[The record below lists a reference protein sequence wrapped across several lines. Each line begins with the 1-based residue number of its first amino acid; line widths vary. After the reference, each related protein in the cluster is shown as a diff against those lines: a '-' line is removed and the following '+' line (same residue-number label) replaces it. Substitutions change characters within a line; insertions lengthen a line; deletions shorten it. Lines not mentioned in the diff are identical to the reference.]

1 MAISDQTE
9 ATTETPSAASARP
22 GGILPTGA
30 VVRSDLLARVFTD
43 PVPRVVLLQAP
54 AGHGKTTFMQQART
68 HWQAQGAAIGWVSLD
83 EGDNDTSRLFG
94 HLQSLLKRLEAQSTS
109 TQTTSGA
116 IPKVQAGR
124 APRSDWVVDRL
135 EQLDCRV
142 VVFLDEFQVLTNR
155 SILDFFRTLLERLPD
170 NAIFVIGSRT
180 VPEIGMARLTVNGHA
195 VVLRAQDLRF
205 SLSEAE
211 VFFAGVEGLDLSRK
225 ELESIHERS
234 EGWPAAL
241 QLYRLSL
248 ASPSVRESLTNIATF
263 RPRDLADY
271 LADNVLDLQDAEVQ
285 QFLRETALLKRV
297 CAPLCDAVT
306 GRKDSQ
312 SMLQFLERAGLF
324 LRSLDADDYWFK
336 YHTLFSGFLARQLSE
351 QNPER
356 TSHIHA
362 RAAQWFAEQADYD
375 PAIYHALAGG
385 DVGLAA
391 EILDH
396 WASRLIMDGNLM
408 TVERWYDSLPIGE
421 IEKRPDLVVK
431 VAYALAFLRRRQKLE
446 PIQAILE
453 RFAGSGDADLVARS
467 SVVRSMILIIQDDIA
482 GASEVVRT
490 VDVRDDTA
498 TGFRAFELGAGAN
511 LEGFL
516 AIAAGEPE
524 AAHEYLSLGRAHS
537 ERAGAAFSWGY
548 AVSTAGANLLI
559 QGYLQEA
566 LEKFRLGMT
575 DPGISLDESVTSA
588 VLVACY
594 VHALYEV
601 DALDEARA
609 QFEQYQSVIRNA
621 ALLDYMALSYI
632 ALARIHDAQG
642 EAALAQERLDE
653 LESIAYSSN
662 WPRLVRNIN
671 WERVRRALAQ
681 GELDRAKSIA
691 SRIDTDPVGGRSLWV
706 PFSEAAEGDLVGCVR
721 LDIADGRCDRALD
734 RLHRALTDA
743 ADRRRVRRQIKL
755 RILEALAYRAQGEDN
770 TARRAMQKAL
780 SLAAPGGFIRTFIE
794 EGDAAVQLLRDMSEV
809 SSGLNVIAPAAE
821 RCDHATPGAER
832 MHNLMHR
839 ILRGAGIERAQSA
852 PLEGE
857 SFQPLEA
864 LTEREQQILTLL
876 ANGASNRAMAEAIFV
891 SENTIKFHLK
901 NIYSKLAVSS
911 RAQAINA
918 AHQMGL
924 V

>member
-1 MAISDQTE
+1 
-9 ATTETPSAASARP
+9 
-22 GGILPTGA
+22 
-30 VVRSDLLARVFTD
+30 VRSELLGRVFAD
-43 PVPRVVLLQAP
+43 PGPRVVLLQAP
-54 AGHGKTTFMQQART
+54 AGHGKTTFMQQARA
-68 HWQAQGAAIGWVSLD
+68 HWQAQGAAIGWISLD

-94 HLQSLLKRLEAQSTS
+94 HLQALLKRLEAQSASS
-109 TQTTSGA
+109 TGTVGSV
-116 IPKVQAGR
+116 PKVQAGR
-124 APRSDWVVDRL
+124 APRSDWVVERL
-135 EQLDCRV
+135 EQLDRKV
-142 VVFLDEFQVLTNR
+142 AVFLDEFQVLTNR
-155 SILDFFRTLLERLPD
+155 SILDFFRSLLERLPD
-170 NAIFVIGSRT
+170 NAVFIIGSRT

-195 VVLRAQDLRF
+195 TVLRAPDLRF

-248 ASPSVRESLTNIATF
+248 ASPSVRESLTNLATF
-263 RPRDLADY
+263 RPRELADY
-271 LADNVLDLQDAEVQ
+271 LADNVLDLQSPEVQ

-306 GRKDSQ
+306 GRDDSQ
-312 SMLQFLERAGLF
+312 AMLQYLERAGLF
-324 LRSLDADDYWFK
+324 LRSLDADYYWFK
-336 YHTLFSGFLARQLSE
+336 YHTLFSGFLARQFVE
-351 QNPER
+351 QDAER
-356 TSHIHA
+356 ANEIHA
-362 RAAQWFAEQADYD
+362 QAAQWFAEQEDYD
-375 PAIYHALAGG
+375 PAMYHAVAGG
-385 DVGLAA
+385 DVGLAV

-396 WASRLIMDGNLM
+396 WGTRLVMDGNLV
-408 TVERWYDSLPIGE
+408 TVERWYDSLPLGE
-421 IEKRPDLVVK
+421 IEARPTLVVK

-446 PIQAILE
+446 PIQTILE
-453 RFAGSGDADLVARS
+453 RFAVSGDAELVARS
-467 SVVRSMILIIQDDIA
+467 SVVRSMILIIQDDIP
-482 GASEVVRT
+482 GASAVVRT
-490 VDVRDDTA
+490 VNVRDDTA
-498 TGFRAFELGAGAN
+498 TGFRAFELAAAAN
-511 LEGFL
+511 LEGYL

-524 AAHEYLSLGRAHS
+524 AAHEYLTLGRAHS

-548 AVSTAGANLLI
+548 AVSTAGANLLV

-566 LEKFRLGMT
+566 LEKFRQGMT

-601 DALDEARA
+601 DALEEACA
-609 QFEQYQSVIRNA
+609 QFEQYQGVIRNA

-642 EAALAQERLDE
+642 EPAQAQEKLDE
-653 LESIAYSSN
+653 LESIAYASN
-662 WPRLVRNIN
+662 WPRMVRNIN
-671 WERVRRALAQ
+671 WERVRRALAN

-691 SRIDTDPVGGRSLWV
+691 SRLEAQRVEVPSMWI
-706 PFSEAAEGDLVGCVR
+706 PFSEAAEGDLIGAAR
-721 LDIADGRCDRALD
+721 IDIADGRADRALEA
-734 RLHRALTDA
+734 LHRALTDA

-755 RILEALAYRAQGEDN
+755 RILESLAYRTQGEDN
-770 TARRAMQKAL
+770 SARRAMQKAL
-780 SLAAPGGFIRTFIE
+780 CLAAPGGFVRSFIE
-794 EGDAAVQLLRDMSEV
+794 EGREAVQLLRDMSDA
-809 SSGLNVIAPAAE
+809 SNGLSLMPVASE
-821 RCDHATPGAER
+821 RCDGGTPASEQV
-832 MHNLMHR
+832 HDLMHR
-839 ILRGAGIERAQSA
+839 ILRGAGFERAQVST
-852 PLEGE
+852 LEGE
-857 SFQPLEA
+857 AFQPLEA
-864 LTEREQQILTLL
+864 LTDREQQILTLL

>member
-1 MAISDQTE
+1 MRISDRPE
-9 ATTETPSAASARP
+9 RAATVPSSPAPAFDA
-22 GGILPTGA
+22 GGAIL
-30 VVRSDLLARVFTD
+30 RSDLLARVFGD
-43 PVPRVVLLQAP
+43 PGPRVVLLQAP
-54 AGHGKTTFMQQART
+54 AGHGKTTFMQQARA
-68 HWQAQGAAIGWVSLD
+68 HWQRHGAAIGWISLD

-94 HLQSLLKRLEAQSTS
+94 HLQTLLKRLEAQSTPS
-109 TQTTSGA
+109 QSAMGTV
-116 IPKVQAGR
+116 PKVQAGR

-135 EQLDCRV
+135 EQLDRQV

-170 NAIFVIGSRT
+170 NAVFVIGSRT

-195 VVLRAQDLRF
+195 VVLRAPDLRF

-211 VFFAGVEGLDLSRK
+211 AFFAGAEGLDLSRK

-248 ASPSVRESLTNIATF
+248 ASPSVRESLTNIASF
-263 RPRDLADY
+263 RPRELADY
-271 LADNVLDLQDAEVQ
+271 LADNVLDLQSASVQ

-306 GRKDSQ
+306 GRSDSQ
-312 SMLQFLERAGLF
+312 SMLQYLERAGLF

-351 QNPER
+351 QDPAR
-356 TSHIHA
+356 TNEIHA
-362 RAAQWFAEQADYD
+362 RAAQWFAEQEDYD
-375 PAIYHALAGG
+375 PAMYHAVAGG
-385 DVGLAA
+385 DVSLAA

-396 WASRLIMDGNLM
+396 WATRLTMDGNLV
-408 TVERWYDSLPIGE
+408 TVERWYDSLPLHE
-421 IEKRPDLVVK
+421 IEVRPTLVVK

-453 RFAGSGDADLVARS
+453 RFAASGDAELVARS

-490 VDVRDDTA
+490 VNVRDETA
-498 TGFRAFELGAGAN
+498 TGFRAFELAAGAN
-511 LEGFL
+511 LEGYL

-548 AVSTAGANLLI
+548 AVSTAGANLLV

-566 LEKFRLGMT
+566 LEKFRQGMT

-601 DALDEARA
+601 DALEEARA
-609 QFEQYQSVIRNA
+609 QFEQYQGVIRNA
-621 ALLDYMALSYI
+621 ALLDYMTLSYI

-642 EAALAQERLDE
+642 EFAQAQEKLDE
-653 LESIAYSSN
+653 LESIAYTSN
-662 WPRLVRNIN
+662 WPRMVRNIN
-671 WERVRRALAQ
+671 WERVRRALAK

-691 SRIDTDPVGGRSLWV
+691 SRIDAQHVAVPSLWI
-706 PFSEAAEGDLVGCVR
+706 PFSEAAEGDLIGKAR
-721 LDIADGRCDRALD
+721 LDIADGRADSALD
-734 RLHRALTDA
+734 NLHRALTDA

-755 RILEALAYRAQGEDN
+755 RILESLAYRAQGEDN
-770 TARRAMQKAL
+770 SARRAMQKAL
-780 SLAAPGGFIRTFIE
+780 CLAAPGGFIRSFIE
-794 EGDAAVQLLRDMSEV
+794 EGREAVQLLREMSDA
-809 SSGLNVIAPAAE
+809 STGLGMMPVASE
-821 RCDHATPGAER
+821 RCDGGAPGSEQI
-832 MHNLMHR
+832 HNLMYR
-839 ILRGAGIERAQSA
+839 ILSGAGVERARA
-852 PLEGE
+852 GPLEGE
-857 SFQPLEA
+857 AFQPLEP
-864 LTEREQQILTLL
+864 LTDREQQILSLL
-876 ANGASNRAMAEAIFV
+876 ANGASNRTMAEAIFV